1 MLDCYFTFFLPH
13 VFFVSV
19 GPPDGPLVHPGV
31 VVIEDDFVSF
41 EASFWSP
48 LPPPRVIGASY
59 IGQIQLVRV

>member
-1 MLDCYFTFFLPH
+1 ML
-13 VFFVSV
+13 FVSV
-19 GPPDGPLVHPGV
+19 GPPDGPLAHPGV